1 MKCEHVRCD
10 HRIKDLITDAIEV
23 YKSINAAKRASADI
37 QRATATGKE
46 KYKGLGCG
54 ALRVVPRI

>member
-1 MKCEHVRCD
+1 MKCTYVRCD
-10 HRIKDLITDAIEV
+10 HHIKNLITDTIET
-23 YKSINAAKRASADI
+23 YKSTNAAKRASATI

-54 ALRVVPRI
+54 TLRVVPRI